1 MMPEQE
7 ENPVV
12 ESTDEEE
19 VTVQKVENGS
29 APAESADVPTTPAEA
44 KPETE
49 VNVQSGGEI
58 TESVGSQEVVAADAA
73 ATVLETTQDTPTTT
87 ETNAQSAEEWN
98 ASFQR
103 VYEKSL
109 QAKEEGTAFYKAQ
122 QFMSAKVKYA
132 EAMASAQNQSGDF
145 SNEQRA
151 LVFEMSLTCSSN
163 MSLCSWSLNEY
174 QECIIHGRNTLLLIG
189 AIESKM
195 SESMIWEELQKKG
208 MTIQKL
214 TSLKLKAYRIV
225 GKAEMEK
232 NDIEAAKSDLE
243 AALSVCDD
251 PKLTK
256 ELTDLIQRCTKK
268 LAQQSKKEKSMWK
281 KAFDTNNKIPDD
293 EPISSPNSPVGP
305 LKSSSFKGSST
316 PKKNTSDNDNVTSN
330 SYDYALPLLIVGA
343 LGVAGIAAWWW
354 RKRR

>member
-1 MMPEQE
+1 M
-7 ENPVV
+7 
-12 ESTDEEE
+12 SDEEE
-19 VTVQKVENGS
+19 EVKAEMERFEAEKAQQENDFAPMEASYSPIAENESNPEIEDKQINGEVTEPVES
-29 APAESADVPTTPAEA
+29 QDVAVDTAVTEKSVDVPPAIDANA
-44 KPETE
+44 K
-49 VNVQSGGEI
+49 
-58 TESVGSQEVVAADAA
+58 SVED
-73 ATVLETTQDTPTTT
+73 
-87 ETNAQSAEEWN
+87 WN

-109 QAKEEGTAFYKAQ
+109 RAKEEGTAFYKAQ

-132 EAMASAQNQSGDF
+132 EAMASVQNQNGDF

-151 LVFEMSLTCSSN
+151 LIFEMSLTCSSN

-195 SESMIWEELQKKG
+195 SESAIWEEMQKKG

-214 TSLKLKAYRIV
+214 ISLKLKAYRIV

-243 AALSVCDD
+243 AALSICDD

-268 LAQQSKKEKSMWK
+268 LAHQSKKEKSMWR
-281 KAFDTNNKIPDD
+281 KAFDTNNKTPDD
-293 EPISSPNSPVGP
+293 KPISSPNSPVRP
-305 LKSSSFKGSST
+305 LKSSGFQGSPASKRNS
-316 PKKNTSDNDNVTSN
+316 PDNNNVISN
-330 SYDYALPLLIVGA
+330 SYDYALPLIIVGA

-354 RKRR
+354 QKRR

>member
-132 EAMASAQNQSGDF
+132 EAMASAQVSCTFLALLLRLLATNSNACFLQSNRIKAETSPM
-145 SNEQRA
+145 SNE
-151 LVFEMSLTCSSN
+151 L
-163 MSLCSWSLNEY
+163 
-174 QECIIHGRNTLLLIG
+174 
-189 AIESKM
+189 
-195 SESMIWEELQKKG
+195 
-208 MTIQKL
+208 
-214 TSLKLKAYRIV
+214 
-225 GKAEMEK
+225 
-232 NDIEAAKSDLE
+232 
-243 AALSVCDD
+243 
-251 PKLTK
+251 
-256 ELTDLIQRCTKK
+256 
-268 LAQQSKKEKSMWK
+268 
-281 KAFDTNNKIPDD
+281 
-293 EPISSPNSPVGP
+293 
-305 LKSSSFKGSST
+305 
-316 PKKNTSDNDNVTSN
+316 
-330 SYDYALPLLIVGA
+330 
-343 LGVAGIAAWWW
+343 
-354 RKRR
+354 